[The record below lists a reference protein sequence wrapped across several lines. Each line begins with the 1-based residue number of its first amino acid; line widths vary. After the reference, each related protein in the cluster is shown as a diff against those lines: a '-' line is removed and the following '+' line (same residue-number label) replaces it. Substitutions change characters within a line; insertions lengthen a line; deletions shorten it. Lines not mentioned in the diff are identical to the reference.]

1 MGMAGA
7 APFYEHFEHQAD
19 MGVRGLGRTCEE
31 AFEQAALALTAVVV
45 PLELVEAKQSVTV
58 RCAAADVE
66 LLLLDW
72 LNAVVYQMSASRMI
86 FRRFKVHLEG
96 GRVEGELFGE
106 GLDVERH
113 QPGVEVKAATAT
125 ALRVARLPD
134 GMWLAQLVVD
144 V

>member
-1 MGMAGA
+1 MAGA

-19 MGVRGLGRTCEE
+19 MGVRGFGRTCEE
-31 AFEQAALALTAVVV
+31 AFEQVALALTAVVV
-45 PLELVEAKQSVTV
+45 PLESVEAKQSLTV
-58 RCAAADVE
+58 HCAAADVE

-72 LNAVVYQMSASRMI
+72 LNAVVYEMSAGKMI
-86 FRRFKVHLEG
+86 FCRFKVHLQG
-96 GRVEGELFGE
+96 GRLEGELFGE
-106 GLDVERH
+106 GLEVERH

-125 ALRVARLPD
+125 ALRVEKLPE